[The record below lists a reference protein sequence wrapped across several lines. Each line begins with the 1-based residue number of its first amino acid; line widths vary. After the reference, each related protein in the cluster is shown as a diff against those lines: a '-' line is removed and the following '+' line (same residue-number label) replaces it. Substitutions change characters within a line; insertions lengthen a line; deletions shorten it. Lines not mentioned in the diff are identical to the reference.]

1 MSTHELEIEVFV
13 DSEWVL
19 LGKMEFFDECRRCRL
34 TYDRDYVVSHF
45 NEDDNHAISIHYP
58 PTAYAHSFNIQPKFI
73 DDMIPSGAS
82 RRYWSKIMDMDGLTL
97 NEINYV
103 LLKYA
108 TISPVG
114 NLRVRDALSIIE
126 GYVDNV
132 DSQSLFDVSD
142 VISRSSDF
150 LEYANERGGV
160 AGGATGAGGEAPKL
174 LVRRG
179 NDNKVWIDPLQNG
192 LFRDDDDY
200 YLVKFPRGSRTSR
213 DRDVL
218 IAEYHF
224 YHELTSMGVLTID
237 TDGMKLEFNDEN
249 GEPSLWLPR
258 FDIFKRDGVTSRYS
272 IQSVYSILGK
282 GGGSYLNHE
291 ETIRQLIDV
300 IESSNMYSKN
310 SSIFNR
316 NEFVAEWISRDMLNV
331 VFGNADNHGR
341 NTSFLSF
348 DGQFFLSPVYDFAPM
363 KADPDSIARTTKWSS
378 QFENGSNINYAG
390 IIESISKDCSVDRD
404 FVIYKIESL
413 AYMLVG
419 LYDRLKERG
428 VPESILDYPSIGFST
443 LENRLRHWGVL

>member
-1 MSTHELEIEVFV
+1 MSEYELEIEVFI

-19 LGKMEFFDECRRCRL
+19 LGKMEFLDECRRCRL

-45 NEDDNHAISIHYP
+45 DEDDNHAVSINYP
-58 PTAYAHSFNIQPKFI
+58 PTAYAHFFDVQPKFI

-82 RRYWSKIMDMDGLTL
+82 RRYWLSMMDMDGLTS

-114 NLRVRDALSIIE
+114 NLRVKDALSLIE
-126 GYVDNV
+126 GYVD
-132 DSQSLFDVSD
+132 SQPLFDVSD

-150 LEYANERGGV
+150 LEYASERGGV

-179 NDNKVWIDPLQNG
+179 VDNKVWIDPLQNG
-192 LFRDDDDY
+192 LFRNNDGY

-213 DRDVL
+213 DKDVL

-224 YHELTSMGVLTID
+224 YHELTSMGVFTID
-237 TDGMKLEFNDEN
+237 VNGMRLEFNEEN

-258 FDIFKRDGVTSRYS
+258 FDIFKNEDITSRYS
-272 IQSVYSILGK
+272 IQSIYSILGK
-282 GGGSYLNHE
+282 GSGAYLNHE

-300 IESSNMYSKN
+300 IESSSMYIKN
-310 SSIFNR
+310 NSIFNR
-316 NEFVAEWISRDMLNV
+316 SEFVAEWISRDILNV
-331 VFGNADNHGR
+331 AFGNADNHGR

-363 KADPDSIARTTKWSS
+363 KADPDAIARTTKWDS
-378 QFENGSNINYAG
+378 QFESGSNINYAG
-390 IIESISKDCSVDRD
+390 IIDSISHDCSVDRD
-404 FVIYKIESL
+404 LIRYRVESL
-413 AYMLVG
+413 AERLVG
-419 LYDRLKERG
+419 LYDRLKSRG
-428 VPESILDYPSIGFST
+428 VPESILDYPSIGFAT
-443 LENRLRHWGVL
+443 LDNKLKRWGVL